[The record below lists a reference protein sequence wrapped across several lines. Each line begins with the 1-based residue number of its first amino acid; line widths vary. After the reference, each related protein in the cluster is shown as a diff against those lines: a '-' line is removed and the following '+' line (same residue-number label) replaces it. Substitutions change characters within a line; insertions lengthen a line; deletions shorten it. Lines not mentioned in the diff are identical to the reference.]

1 MPKPRYDEERDETRH
16 GAVDEEQCEE
26 MEKKYNW
33 DLKAVE
39 QTEAEILAVDCV
51 FDGYQEFPPS
61 GMDLRQGDLKEKNK
75 DA

>member
-16 GAVDEEQCEE
+16 AAVDEDQCEE

-33 DLKAVE
+33 DLKTVE
-39 QTEAEILAVDCV
+39 QTEDEILTVDCV

-61 GMDLRQGDLKEKNK
+61 AMDWRQGDLKEDNK